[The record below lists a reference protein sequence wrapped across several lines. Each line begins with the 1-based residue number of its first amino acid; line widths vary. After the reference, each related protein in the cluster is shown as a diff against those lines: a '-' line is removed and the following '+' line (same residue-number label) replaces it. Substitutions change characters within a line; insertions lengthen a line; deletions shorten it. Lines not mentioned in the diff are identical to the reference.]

1 MPRSQVA
8 AQSLVKDDPKTIF
21 GWCMYDWANSA
32 YITTAVGLLP
42 IFFASTVVGEH
53 GAVIFGK
60 DFRAD
65 TLWGFV
71 VGLAGVLSFLF
82 APVLGAIADFSASK
96 KKFLTAFAYTGSLF
110 CTLIYFCHSGDV
122 FKTLF
127 FFLISQVGF
136 VNGNVFYDAFL
147 PHIASE
153 EKMDDVSGKGYA
165 YGYVGG
171 GLQFAIA
178 LGLVSLHDKFGLTKE
193 HAARIGI
200 AMSGVWWAVFTLY
213 CLKFVHE
220 PPVNVE
226 LPEDQRGR
234 PEWLAYLSLGIS
246 RTWHTAIRAAQYR
259 HLVIFLL
266 AFMMYNEGIQTVI
279 NMATIYGT
287 NELHLPASALML
299 TLLIIQFVAIWG
311 SLGFSRIAD
320 RFGTKRTIIFGLL
333 IWAGVV
339 IYAYFI
345 NTVTEFFTL
354 GMIVGLA
361 MGGTQALSRSYYGSM
376 IPQESSAEF
385 FGFYTVFTKFS
396 AIWGPWAF
404 AAITHFSKSARLAI
418 LSLITFF
425 VLGLILLVMVD
436 ETKAREARTGAVLS
450 I

>member
-1 MPRSQVA
+1 MHSTGVH
-8 AQSLVKDDPKTIF
+8 AQPVKDDPKTIF

-42 IFFASTVVGEH
+42 IFFASSVVGEH

-60 DFRAD
+60 TYRAD
-65 TLWGFV
+65 TLWGFT
-71 VGLAGVLSFLF
+71 VGLAGALSFLF

-96 KKFLTAFAYTGSLF
+96 KKFLMAFGYTGALF
-110 CTLIYFCHSGDV
+110 CTFIYFCHSGDV

-127 FFLISQVGF
+127 FFLISQMGF

-147 PHIASE
+147 PHVASE
-153 EKMDDVSGKGYA
+153 EKMDDVSAKGYA

-178 LGLVSLHDKFGLTKE
+178 LALVSLHDKFGLTKE

-200 AMSGVWWAVFTLY
+200 AMSGAWWAGFTFY
-213 CLKFVHE
+213 CMRFLHE
-220 PPVNVE
+220 APPTAEVSVE
-226 LPEDQRGR
+226 SAGSQ
-234 PEWLAYLSLGIS
+234 WLAYLKLGIS
-246 RTWHTAIRAAQYR
+246 RTWQTAKRAAQFR

-299 TLLIIQFVAIWG
+299 TLLIIQFVAIFG
-311 SLGFSRIAD
+311 SLGFSKIAD
-320 RFGTKRTIIFGLL
+320 RFGTKKTIIFGLV
-333 IWAGVV
+333 IWSGVV

-345 NTVTEFFTL
+345 HSVTEFFVL
-354 GMIVGLA
+354 GMIVGIA
-361 MGGTQALSRSYYGSM
+361 MGGTQALSRSYYGLM
-376 IPQESSAEF
+376 IPEESSAEF
-385 FGFYTVFTKFS
+385 FGFYTVFSKFS

-404 AAITHFSKSARLAI
+404 AAITHFTQSGRTAI

-425 VLGLILLVMVD
+425 IVGLILLVMVD
-436 ETKAREARTGAVLS
+436 EGKAKVS
-450 I
+450 F

>member
-1 MPRSQVA
+1 MTTIGIGVPA
-8 AQSLVKDDPKTIF
+8 KDDPKSVF

-42 IFFASTVVGEH
+42 IYFASTVMAG
-53 GAVIFGK
+53 GNAVFFGK
-60 DFRAD
+60 TFRSD

-71 VGLAGVLSFLF
+71 VGLAGVLSFIC

-96 KKFLTAFAYTGSLF
+96 KKFLLVFAYTGSLF
-110 CTLIYFCHSGDV
+110 CILLYFSHTGDV
-122 FKTLF
+122 VKTLL
-127 FFLISQVGF
+127 FFLISQLGF

-153 EKMDDVSGKGYA
+153 EKLDDVSAKGYA

-178 LGLVSLHDKFGLTKE
+178 LALVAFHDKAGLTKE

-200 AMSGVWWAVFTLY
+200 AMAGFWWLVFTIY
-213 CLKFVHE
+213 CMRFVHE
-220 PPVNVE
+220 APSTE
-226 LPEDQRGR
+226 ILPEKYRNHPQWVGF
-234 PEWLAYLSLGIS
+234 LFLGIS
-246 RTWHTAIRAAQYR
+246 RTWQTAVRASKYR

-287 NELHLPASALML
+287 NELRLPASALML
-299 TLLIIQFVAIWG
+299 TLLIIQFVAIFG
-311 SLGFSRIAD
+311 SIGFSKIAD
-320 RFGTKRTIIFGLL
+320 RVGTRRAIVFGLF
-333 IWAGVV
+333 IWVGVV

-345 NTVTEFFTL
+345 HTVIEYFVL
-354 GMIVGLA
+354 GMIVGIA

-376 IPQESSAEF
+376 IPEQSSAEF
-385 FGFYTVFTKFS
+385 YGFYTVFSKFS

-404 AAITHFSKSARLAI
+404 AAITYFAHSARTAI
-418 LSLITFF
+418 ASLVVFF
-425 VLGLILLVMVD
+425 IVGLILLISVN
-436 ETKAREARTGAVLS
+436 EEQARDARFATVP
-450 I
+450 

>member
-1 MPRSQVA
+1 MPSYQVA
-8 AQSLVKDDPKTIF
+8 AQSPAKDDPKTIF

-60 DFRAD
+60 NFRAD

-96 KKFLTAFAYTGSLF
+96 KKFLTAFAYTGCLF

-122 FKTLF
+122 IKTLF

-178 LGLVSLHDKFGLTKE
+178 LGLVTLHDKFGLTKE

-234 PEWLAYLSLGIS
+234 PQWLAYLSLGIS
-246 RTWHTAIRAAQYR
+246 RTWHTAIRAAQFR

-311 SLGFSRIAD
+311 SLGFSKIAD

-345 NTVTEFFTL
+345 NTVREFFTL

-385 FGFYTVFTKFS
+385 FGFYTVFSKFS

-404 AAITHFSKSARLAI
+404 AVITHFSKSARLAI

-436 ETKAREARTGAVLS
+436 ETKAREAR
-450 I
+450 